1 MDEIH
6 RAVELAKA
14 RTLELDA
21 AYLEIIVEKAETQKS
36 YASLAARIREAVA
49 MMKDQCREIRA
60 TVAQHEPDRN

>member
-1 MDEIH
+1 MDEVT

-21 AYLEIIVEKAETQKS
+21 ALLMVIVAKAPHDYDALSKEV
-36 YASLAARIREAVA
+36 LRIAD
-49 MMKDQCREIRA
+49 MMKQQCQEIRA